1 MCSDLWQKNF
11 DVLRSEITLNKV
23 YLECEDTV
31 KSKPNGNDSD
41 FITYWK
47 KTNFTGK
54 WLNNSGYIITQ
65 WGKISERIGY
75 HMFQKIGK
83 NQKSDQGWLN

>member
-1 MCSDLWQKNF
+1 MAYQKKMQHIHQNSLEEVNVNPKISMCSDFWQKNF
-11 DVLRSEITLNKV
+11 DVLRSEIMLNKV

-54 WLNNSGYIITQ
+54 WLDNSGYIIIYQ
-65 WGKISERIGY
+65 
-75 HMFQKIGK
+75 
-83 NQKSDQGWLN
+83 